1 MSKGLFQNPK
11 KALLFAGATLFSVAM
26 LIGSEDD
33 EGALVQAAATLEQQE
48 GRIDGQ
54 LPPDLYNGQPAPAQF
69 EYDEPAEVSLAEDAA
84 LVDDTAGFDPT
95 PPDEQPQEQDP
106 AKGDTYVVVEKSGL

>member
-33 EGALVQAAATLEQQE
+33 EGALVQAAASLEQGDARLPGE
-48 GRIDGQ
+48 
-54 LPPDLYNGQPAPAQF
+54 LPPDLGADRPTPEQF
-69 EYDEPAEVSLAEDAA
+69 DYDEPADVSMAEDAA
-84 LVDDTAGFDPT
+84 LIDDTAGIDPT
-95 PPDEQPQEQDP
+95 PPDEQPEEHDP
-106 AKGDTYVVVEKSGL
+106 AKGDTYIVVERSEP

>member
-1 MSKGLFQNPK
+1 MSKGLFQNPR
-11 KALLFAGATLFSVAM
+11 KALLFVGATLFSVAM

-33 EGALVQAAATLEQQE
+33 KGALVQAAATLEQQD
-48 GRIDGQ
+48 RRVDGQ
-54 LPPDLYNGQPAPAQF
+54 LPPDFGLERPTPAQF
-69 EYDEPAEVSLAEDAA
+69 DYDEPADVSLAEDAA

-95 PPDEQPQEQDP
+95 PPDEQPEDHDP